1 MATAANIL
9 ALIMIFLGSSAGST
23 ITKLARVI
31 KAVSRLRLINTF
43 FGPYLELAL
52 LSVGTLFPI
61 GNNPV
66 TRDNLLARNNYRYK
80 LDLFKVTVISVEA
93 TTLAI
98 VCIVIANVSRLYDHK
113 IRQYVPYKKS
123 DSLSLAD
130 SIIRMAV
137 TSGRSI
143 CIVVF
148 GIDLFFYSLRSIMHS
163 RATYLSPSARLDVIF
178 SSILSYGCL
187 SLITLEIM
195 NIFIEA
201 RSCMFSSLRL

>member
-31 KAVSRLRLINTF
+31 KAVSRLRLIKTY

-98 VCIVIANVSRLYDHK
+98 VCIVIANVSRLYDYK

-130 SIIRMAV
+130 
-137 TSGRSI
+137 
-143 CIVVF
+143 
-148 GIDLFFYSLRSIMHS
+148 
-163 RATYLSPSARLDVIF
+163 
-178 SSILSYGCL
+178 
-187 SLITLEIM
+187 
-195 NIFIEA
+195 
-201 RSCMFSSLRL
+201 

>member
-31 KAVSRLRLINTF
+31 KAVSRLRLINSF

-80 LDLFKVTVISVEA
+80 LDLFKVTVISIEV

-98 VCIVIANVSRLYDHK
+98 VCIVLANVWRLYDNK
-113 IRQYVPYKKS
+113 IKQYVPNKRSK
-123 DSLSLAD
+123 SLS
-130 SIIRMAV
+130 
-137 TSGRSI
+137 
-143 CIVVF
+143 
-148 GIDLFFYSLRSIMHS
+148 
-163 RATYLSPSARLDVIF
+163 IF
-178 SSILSYGCL
+178 D
-187 SLITLEIM
+187 
-195 NIFIEA
+195 
-201 RSCMFSSLRL
+201 